1 MITFIDTLLV
11 RSPGSRE
18 DFLLT
23 AFYHKHIE
31 IDVVENEIK
40 RVGGDTI
47 SKLM

>member
-18 DFLLT
+18 GFLLT
-23 AFYHKHIE
+23 VFYHKHVE
-31 IDVVENEIK
+31 IDVDENEIK
-40 RVGGDTI
+40 RVGGDMI